1 MRSVLIAIFELRADE
16 VFVVAHHDCGMNN
29 INPSK
34 TIEKMVTRGGI
45 KPESAYL
52 WAALADARRQG
63 DERGAAPQLW
73 SRPHQPALLLTATS
87 ASPPPTPFP
96 TARSARGAVVRG
108 HRRQEVPARL

>member
-45 KPESAYL
+45 KPESAWG
-52 WAALADARRQG
+52 WAAGQVVRCEARRLQ
-63 DERGAAPQLW
+63 
-73 SRPHQPALLLTATS
+73 LLTAAHPVISTL
-87 ASPPPTPFP
+87 
-96 TARSARGAVVRG
+96 TAPRSLPCSARGAVVRG